1 MRTAKLYRPQW
12 IGVGVAFLWQLAL
25 VVGFFVLAI
34 WLWPDDLL
42 ESPLAELSLENAL
55 RAIVSVTSLSAGI
68 TSLYLVAVVPLVRG
82 YTELYPRDRK

>member
-25 VVGFFVLAI
+25 VFGFFVLAI
-34 WLWPDDLL
+34 WLWPDALL

-82 YTELYPRDRK
+82 YTELYSRDRK